1 LGGFWLEVCPSVRSL
16 ERLAVGWEAI
26 GEQFE
31 SKILVAAAI
40 LCGVG
45 DAASASD
52 EKLAE
57 YLTHVLEK

>member
-31 SKILVAAAI
+31 SKILVATAI

-45 DAASASD
+45 DAASGND

>member
-1 LGGFWLEVCPSVRSL
+1 ML

-45 DAASASD
+45 DAASGND